1 MARASSGHAMGGGQV
16 VQSVVIRKEWSDLIA
31 QAKAKKS
38 EHYNARHWTEEENAF
53 LIEARS
59 GKPSMDWKDIAAVMK
74 CTEQTAR
81 KQWRK
86 LTTK

>member
-1 MARASSGHAMGGGQV
+1 MALTPARHDVGGGSSHK
-16 VQSVVIRKEWSDLIA
+16 SVTIRKEWSDIIA
-31 QAKAKKS
+31 EAKSKKA

-59 GKPSMDWKDIAAVMK
+59 GKVVMDWKDIGAVMK
-74 CTEQTAR
+74 CTETTAR

-86 LTTK
+86 LQK